1 MPALEFRPL
10 SDRVGAEIIGLDLS
24 QPFDAATTAALQAA
38 YARHHLLL
46 LRDQPCTAADQARF
60 ARLFGEVELRERNRI
75 QAMEPDTQHVSN
87 VRADGVF
94 GRGDLDFHLDQ
105 LFQPMPLKALILAA
119 IEVPEEGGDT
129 VFADATAVAPLLPEG
144 LRAEAEAATCRHAY
158 TFAGSL
164 ADDWNVTDA
173 ATTTLSQLQ
182 PMLWP
187 VPGSAARALWVNKLT
202 TVEVIGRSPA
212 ESREMMAAVRAPLYD
227 EAIQYRHHWQPG
239 DLVLWNNRTLQH
251 ARTPFDES
259 LPRTLR
265 RTPIN

>member
-1 MPALEFRPL
+1 MPALEIRPL
-10 SDRVGAEIIGLDLS
+10 SDRVGAEILGLDLS
-24 QPFDAATTAALQAA
+24 RLHDGPTAAALRDA

-60 ARLFGEVELRERNRI
+60 ARLFGDVELREKNLV

-119 IEVPEEGGDT
+119 IEVPAEGGDT
-129 VFADATAVAPLLPEG
+129 VFADATAVAGLLPED
-144 LRAEAEAATCRHAY
+144 LRREAEAATCRHAY
-158 TFAGSL
+158 TFAGTL
-164 ADDWNVTDA
+164 AAEWNVRES
-173 ATTTLSQLQ
+173 TLSQTQ

-187 VPGSAARALWVNKLT
+187 VPGTNSRALWVNKLT
-202 TVEVIGRSPA
+202 TVEVLGRTPDEGRA
-212 ESREMMAAVRAPLYD
+212 MMQAVRAPLYD

-251 ARTPFDES
+251 ARTPFDET

>member
-10 SDRVGAEIIGLDLS
+10 SDRVGAEIRGLDLAR
-24 QPFDAATTAALQAA
+24 PCDAATTAALLAA

-46 LRDQPCTAADQARF
+46 VRDQPCTAADQARF
-60 ARLFGEVELRERNRI
+60 ARLFGQVELRERNRI

-105 LFQPMPLKALILAA
+105 LFQPMPLRALILSA
-119 IEVPEEGGDT
+119 IEVPEAGGDT
-129 VFADATAVAPLLPEG
+129 VFADATAVPAMLPAA
-144 LRAEAEAATCRHAY
+144 LRAEAEAAICRHAY

-164 ADDWNVTDA
+164 AADWNVREA
-173 ATTTLSQLQ
+173 ALSQTQ

-187 VPGSAARALWVNKLT
+187 VPGSDQRALWVNKLT
-202 TVEVIGRSPA
+202 TVEVLGRSPDEGRA
-212 ESREMMAAVRAPLYD
+212 MMAAVRAPLYD
-227 EAIQYRHHWQPG
+227 QAIQYRHHWQAS

-251 ARTPFDES
+251 ARTPFDEN